1 MTNFLNRFVLIL
13 GSIAI
18 ISTGFAQ
25 KKNKKS
31 EDVERIRGG
40 ADEVE
45 GWIIRK
51 LPDGRVVKVPKK
63 QKFKFTG
70 PQIEGGVQRPPETVL
85 RPRGDQR
92 ETSLIPVRKSFRQD
106 AFGVSAY
113 RERTSK

>member
-1 MTNFLNRFVLIL
+1 MTNYLSKWVFVAIAL
-13 GSIAI
+13 GCVNL
-18 ISTGFAQ
+18 GVAQ
-25 KKNKKS
+25 DKKKKNL
-31 EDVERIRGG
+31 EVERIRGG
-40 ADEVE
+40 ADEVD

-85 RPRGDQR
+85 RPRGNAR
-92 ETSLIPVRKSFRQD
+92 ESSLIPVRKSFRQD